1 MRQQSLEPLKKEFQK
16 NCGVLMNKINNEG
29 TETNDNLT
37 ASGQMQR
44 DDNFGEDEEEILTF
58 IAALEM
64 LNIEV
69 PEGFND
75 ISNREYKQIFKE
87 NKISIDYGH
96 VRDEDDNLEE
106 GNNLR
111 LWNKFFSFTL
121 NEKLM
126 EICDL
131 LTLQDIFK

>member
-1 MRQQSLEPLKKEFQK
+1 MAD
-16 NCGVLMNKINNEG
+16 KINEKS
-29 TETNDNLT
+29 TKSIDNST
-37 ASGQMQR
+37 ASELLQR
-44 DDNFGEDEEEILTF
+44 DRNFGEDEEEILTL

-75 ISNREYKQIFKE
+75 ISNREYKLIFKE

>member
-1 MRQQSLEPLKKEFQK
+1 
-16 NCGVLMNKINNEG
+16 MNKINNEG

-64 LNIEV
+64 LNIGV
-69 PEGFND
+69 PERFNKMFNE
-75 ISNREYKQIFKE
+75 IYIQIFKE
-87 NKISIDYGH
+87 SKIPNDYGH
-96 VRDEDDNLEE
+96 IRAEDDTLREGDNLK
-106 GNNLR
+106 R
-111 LWNKFFSFTL
+111 CNKFFSYTL
-121 NEKLM
+121 NKKLM
-126 EICDL
+126 DICDH